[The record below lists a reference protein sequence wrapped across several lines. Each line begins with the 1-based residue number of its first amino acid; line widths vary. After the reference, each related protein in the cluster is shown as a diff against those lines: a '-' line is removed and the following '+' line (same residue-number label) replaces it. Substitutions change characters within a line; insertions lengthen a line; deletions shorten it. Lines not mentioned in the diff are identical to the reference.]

1 MTDRACRRD
10 GGSRGRPWPRLVAA
24 AGLWVALALPATAR
38 QSGPTAAE
46 PDPVALEL
54 EIARG
59 ILDFEA
65 GQPGAAVERLDQIGP
80 DRPGASYYR
89 GLALMALDRT
99 DEALDELRRLRALPG
114 APTEI
119 ELDEAIALI
128 DRGEPA
134 SADRLL
140 TDYVGRH
147 PDDPFARALLGVALR
162 RLGRDAEA
170 SAAFARAAELAGT
183 EPSNAAA
190 LTLISLDQAA
200 PARVLAENVGGPL
213 GDLAAR
219 NAPVRSPSVPIR
231 GLGPA
236 LPSGWGQPSNLR
248 PNADRRWNLTLLTG
262 YEFDS
267 NVTLAPSIPLGGLGG
282 FDHESSRWTLASF
295 GEYRIVQRPNA
306 VVGLIGS
313 TYDTFQFRLDNFNIQ
328 DYMGGAYGNLAL
340 GNFILGSRYEYHETL
355 LNGNQFTQEHRLT
368 PNLTLMEGAF
378 GHSTVYY
385 EYDNIDINGFAL
397 VPAQIRTGSVN
408 AVGLT
413 QAFYLFEGA
422 GRFYLGYRYQDY
434 RAVGS
439 DFDAS
444 TNMITGRVEVP
455 LPWKV
460 VANAEFRQF
469 WDNYANPNSL
479 DFFGRPRADTRTEA
493 RVGFQKFLNDHLSLR
508 VEYVYTVN
516 DSNVENLFG
525 ASLYSYDRHLLSTL
539 LIYDF

>member
-10 GGSRGRPWPRLVAA
+10 GGSRGCSRPLLVACLA
-24 AGLWVALALPATAR
+24 AALALPASAR
-38 QSGPTAAE
+38 QSGPIAAE
-46 PDPVALEL
+46 ADPVAREL

-65 GQPGAAVERLDQIGP
+65 GHHGEAVDRLDRIGP
-80 DRPGASYYR
+80 DRPDASYYR

-99 DEALDELRRLRALPG
+99 DEALDELRRLRALPD
-114 APTEI
+114 APPEVA
-119 ELDEAIALI
+119 LDEAIALI
-128 DRGEPA
+128 DRGDTDA
-134 SADRLL
+134 AGHLL

-147 PDDPFARALLGVALR
+147 PDDPFGRAMLGVTLR
-162 RLGRDAEA
+162 RQGREAEA
-170 SAAFARAAELAGT
+170 SAAFVRAAELAGP

-190 LTLISLDQAA
+190 LSLISLDQAA
-200 PARVLAENVGGPL
+200 SGRVLAENVGGPL
-213 GDLAAR
+213 GDLSAR
-219 NAPVRSPSVPIR
+219 NAPFRSPSVPVR

-236 LPSGWGQPSNLR
+236 LPSGWGPPANLN
-248 PNADRRWNLTLLTG
+248 PEADRRWNLAILTG

-282 FDHESSRWTLASF
+282 FDQESSRWTLASF

-313 TYDTFQFRLDNFNIQ
+313 TYNTFQFRLDDFNIQ

-340 GNFILGSRYEYHETL
+340 GNFILGGRYEYHETL
-355 LNGNQFTQEHRLT
+355 LDGNQFTQEHRLT
-368 PNLTLMEGAF
+368 PNLTLLEGAF
-378 GHSTVYY
+378 GHTTAYY

-408 AVGLT
+408 AVGVT
-413 QAFYLFEGA
+413 QAVYLFEGA
-422 GRFYLGYRYQDY
+422 GRLFLGYRFQDY

-439 DFDAS
+439 DFDATS
-444 TNMITGRVEVP
+444 NMITGRVEVP
-455 LPWKV
+455 LPWRV

-479 DFFGRPRADTRTEA
+479 DFFGRPRSDTRTEA
-493 RVGFQKFLNDHLSLR
+493 RVGFQKFLNEHLSLR

-525 ASLYSYDRHLLSTL
+525 TSLYSYDRHLLSTL